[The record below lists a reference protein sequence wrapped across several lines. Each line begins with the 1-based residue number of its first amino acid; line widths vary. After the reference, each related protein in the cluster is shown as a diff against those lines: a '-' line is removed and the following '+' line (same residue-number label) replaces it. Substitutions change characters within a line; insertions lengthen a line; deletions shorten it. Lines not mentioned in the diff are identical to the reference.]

1 MLLSW
6 KGNNSSLILF
16 ISLLLF
22 RNIDDS
28 ILLYLSNFSIISL
41 KLFKSIFELSINDI
55 KSELNNKLHK

>member
-6 KGNNSSLILF
+6 KGNNSSLILL